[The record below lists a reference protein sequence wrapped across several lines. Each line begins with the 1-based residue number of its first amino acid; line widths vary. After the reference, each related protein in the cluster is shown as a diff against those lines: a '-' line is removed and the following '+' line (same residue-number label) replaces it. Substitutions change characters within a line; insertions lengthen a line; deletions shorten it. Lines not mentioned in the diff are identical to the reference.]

1 MLILKILTPFS
12 PLADPYS
19 RTRHPRLRTLPPPY
33 CDNVTL

>member
-19 RTRHPRLRTLPPPY
+19 RIRIHACALFHPLI
-33 CDNVTL
+33 VTM